1 MPGGE
6 NKSTF
11 DLKSVLKYQ
20 LEILKTQEN
29 ELEFLIDGL
38 KADMDTVQMI
48 PLGISLILSDLVHE
62 KFSVEEEDQINLAQ
76 NIGFSKF
83 FFFFFFLIKM
93 FIFSEILRN
102 DKELHQLLMNLE
114 LSIQSLLEKKGIM
127 AGMTKEKMAGYE

>member
-83 FFFFFFLIKM
+83 FFFFFF
-93 FIFSEILRN
+93 FN
-102 DKELHQLLMNLE
+102 
-114 LSIQSLLEKKGIM
+114 
-127 AGMTKEKMAGYE
+127 